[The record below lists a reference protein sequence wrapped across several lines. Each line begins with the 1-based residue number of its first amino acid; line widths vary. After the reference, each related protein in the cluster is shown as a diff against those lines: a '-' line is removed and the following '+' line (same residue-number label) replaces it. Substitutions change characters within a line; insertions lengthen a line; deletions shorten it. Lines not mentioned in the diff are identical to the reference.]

1 MELDYLQEELRMA
14 KHKVISYSN
23 MLERLEAKGCD
34 TDNSD
39 FYVEVVNRL
48 LGWQAT
54 LVDIQLRIEEGDS
67 EKQ

>member
-1 MELDYLQEELRMA
+1 MALVELQEQLRVA
-14 KHKVISYSN
+14 RGKVINYSN
-23 MLERLEAKGCD
+23 VLERLEAKGCD
-34 TDNSD
+34 SDNSD
-39 FYVEVVNRL
+39 FYVEMVNRL